1 MVESDK
7 ITVAPNTVLPSTKA
21 DGEEMAVSEFVA
33 QVQDHIEAAKE
44 ADKIRNETAI
54 PSSGPG
60 NPAPQHK
67 HLIESAQ
74 RFNDTLQGKLP
85 AQYGV
90 SSESVMDPMMRK
102 IHNVLKN
109 NGMDTQQQQ
118 KAIEQIGLILAG
130 KE

>member
-21 DGEEMAVSEFVA
+21 DGEEMAVSDFVA
-33 QVQDHIEAAKE
+33 QVQEHIDSEKE
-44 ADKIRNETAI
+44 PIKDEPVI
-54 PSSGPG
+54 PASGPG

-90 SSESVMDPMMRK
+90 SYPTKVDPLMQK
-102 IHNVLKN
+102 IHMVLKN
-109 NGMDTQQQQ
+109 NGMDSQQQE
-118 KAIEQIGLILAG
+118 KALHQIGLILAG